1 MWQRQR
7 SKGSSG
13 LGLLLVLGAAAAL
26 VIGGA
31 FALHHFKGKKINIE
45 DAASAEKI
53 AALHFTHKER
63 KLMLEDLRDNADS
76 YAKLR
81 EVAIA
86 NTVPPAIWFDPVLPE
101 TQKTAAVPFSPSPS
115 APSHQGRGNNA
126 DLSPQGRRDNGEQSH
141 PRASLS
147 IPEGESQKIEPS
159 QFSIERPADLEDL
172 AFAPVTKL
180 ASLVRAR
187 KVTSTELTQM
197 YLARLK
203 KYGPRL
209 ECVITLTE
217 DLALD
222 QAKRADEE
230 IAAGRYRGPLHGIP
244 YGAKDLLATKGIR
257 TTWGS
262 KPYFDQVPD
271 HDATVIERLEQA
283 GAVLLAK
290 LTLGELAW
298 GDVWFGG
305 KTRNP
310 WNYEQGS
317 SGSSAGSAS
326 ATAAGLVGFAIGTET
341 WGSIISPS
349 TRCGVAGLRP
359 TYGRVSRAGAMALSW
374 SMDKIGPICRSVE
387 DCALVFEAICGPD
400 GKELSV
406 ADLPFNWDPAADLK
420 TIRVGYLKKAFEE
433 DSETKKN
440 DLAALEV
447 LRSAGIDLV
456 PFELPSDLP
465 IQPLV
470 IILSAESAAAF
481 DELTRSNRDDLMA
494 RQGRN
499 AWPNSFR
506 SARFI
511 PAVEYIQA
519 NRVRTLLMEEMA
531 EKMKAVDVYVAPS
544 SSDDNGLLTNLTG
557 HPAVVVPTGFDEKGS
572 PTSIAFIGG
581 LYEEAK
587 VLRVAL
593 AYEQATDFHT
603 KHPVLKN

>member
-1 MWQRQR
+1 MRHRQR
-7 SKGSSG
+7 SRGSSE

-26 VIGGA
+26 VIGAA
-31 FALHHFKGKKINIE
+31 FTLHHFKGRKINLE

-53 AALHFTHKER
+53 AGLQFTHKER
-63 KLMLEDLRDNADS
+63 KLLLQDLRETASS
-76 YAKLR
+76 YAELR
-81 EVAIA
+81 KVTLP
-86 NTVPPAIWFDPVLPE
+86 NSVPPALQFNPVLTE
-101 TQKTAAVPFSPSPS
+101 MNPS
-115 APSHQGRGNNA
+115 APSPFTLSHQGRGDQGDSGDPRFSA
-126 DLSPQGRRDNGEQSH
+126 SSQGRGKTITEAPPYS
-141 PRASLS
+141 A
-147 IPEGESQKIEPS
+147 EGQA
-159 QFSIERPADLEDL
+159 ERTADLEDI

-187 KVTSTELTQM
+187 KVTSTELTRM
-197 YLARLK
+197 YLVRLK

-217 DLALD
+217 DLALA

-244 YGAKDLLATKGIR
+244 YGAKDLLDTKRIR

-262 KPYFDQVPD
+262 KPYIDQVPD
-271 HDATVIERLEQA
+271 HNATVIERLEQA
-283 GAVLLAK
+283 GAVLVAK

-298 GDVWFGG
+298 GDVWYGG

-387 DCALVFEAICGPD
+387 DCALVFDAIYGPD

-433 DSETKKN
+433 DSESKKN
-440 DLAALEV
+440 DLAALDV

-465 IQPLV
+465 IQPLA

-481 DELTRSNRDDLMA
+481 DELTRTNRDDLMA
-494 RQGRN
+494 RQERN
-499 AWPNSFR
+499 AWPNAFR
-506 SARFI
+506 AARFI

-519 NRVRTLLMEEMA
+519 NRVRTLLMKEMA
-531 EKMKAVDVYVAPS
+531 EKMKAVDVYVAPT
-544 SSDDNGLLTNLTG
+544 SDDDNELLTNLTG
-557 HPAVVVPTGFDEKGS
+557 HPAVVVPNGFNEKGS
-572 PTSIAFIGG
+572 PTSIVLIGG

-587 VLRVAL
+587 TLRVAL

-603 KHPVLKN
+603 KHPVLKE